1 MKISGTLIN
10 YFFHCKRQC
19 YLFAKRVNLEDN
31 SEDVRVGKVLHEIKD
46 KKTKGEVSLE
56 NIKIDNI
63 SKDYVIE
70 YKKSDSDVEA
80 AKMQLMLYLYKL
92 KQKGI
97 NKKGKL
103 EFFEKNKPQSYATEV
118 ILDENKLLKTLS
130 EIENLIESMSLPKA
144 EFDKKC
150 KKCAYFEYCFI

>member
-63 SKDYVIE
+63 SKNYVIE

>member
-31 SEDVRVGKVLHEIKD
+31 SEDVRVGKVLHEI
-46 KKTKGEVSLE
+46 
-56 NIKIDNI
+56 
-63 SKDYVIE
+63 
-70 YKKSDSDVEA
+70 
-80 AKMQLMLYLYKL
+80 
-92 KQKGI
+92 
-97 NKKGKL
+97 
-103 EFFEKNKPQSYATEV
+103 FEKNKLQSYATLV
-118 ILDENKLLKTLS
+118 ILDENKLLKTIK
-130 EIENLIESMSLPKA
+130 EIENLTESASLPKV

>member
-1 MKISGTLIN
+1 MKISGTLIS

-80 AKMQLMLYLYKL
+80 AKMQLMFYLYKL

>member
-31 SEDVRVGKVLHEIKD
+31 SEDVRVGKVLHEIKE

-56 NIKIDNI
+56 NIKMDNI
-63 SKDYVIE
+63 NKDYVIE
-70 YKKSDSDVEA
+70 YKKSDSDVKA

-130 EIENLIESMSLPKA
+130 EIENLLESVSLPKA

>member
-31 SEDVRVGKVLHEIKD
+31 SEDVRVGKVLHKIKE
-46 KKTKGEVSLE
+46 KKTKGEISIE
-56 NIKIDNI
+56 NIKLDNI

-80 AKMQLMLYLYKL
+80 ARMQLMLYLYKL

-103 EFFEKNKPQSYATEV
+103 EFFEKNKLQSYATLV
-118 ILDENKLLKTLS
+118 ILDENKLLKTIK
-130 EIENLIESMSLPKA
+130 EIENLTESASLPKV

>member
-31 SEDVRVGKVLHEIKD
+31 SEDVRVGKVLHKIKE
-46 KKTKGEVSLE
+46 KKTKGEISIE
-56 NIKIDNI
+56 NIKLDNI

-80 AKMQLMLYLYKL
+80 ARMQLMLYLYKL

-103 EFFEKNKPQSYATEV
+103 EFFEKNKLQSYATLV
-118 ILDENKLLKTLS
+118 ILDENKLLKTIK
-130 EIENLIESMSLPKA
+130 EIENLIESASLPKV